1 MASSTLEKNNGKNK
15 KRPARKKAH
24 SGRQSLNNDGIAKR
38 GNLGRQH
45 PGGTKTMSSPPPL
58 REPRELHSK
67 RQILTPPWP
76 RPTRLSQSD
85 VTGGW
90 RTICTEAALK
100 SRRLDLALVRLVVV
114 AESERRGDG
123 GSHTRVPSPDLPQ
136 ATGNHVGPASRQCK
150 G

>member
-15 KRPARKKAH
+15 KRPARKKAY

-67 RQILTPPWP
+67 RQILTPPGHAPPDYPNLMSRAAGGPVAP
-76 RPTRLSQSD
+76 RL
-85 VTGGW
+85 
-90 RTICTEAALK
+90 L
-100 SRRLDLALVRLVVV
+100 
-114 AESERRGDG
+114 
-123 GSHTRVPSPDLPQ
+123 
-136 ATGNHVGPASRQCK
+136 
-150 G
+150 